1 MRPNPS
7 RRRKVVLATGAGGVA
22 GLLALA
28 GPLSA
33 AVAQNGGS
41 PVVTTSQTVKV
52 QLDAQGKPG
61 KGYLFTQVEAH
72 GSGRAEVQVPTS
84 TSGLRN
90 LDGFGGANVKDG
102 KASYS
107 FNVDGTTQQRSVA
120 TYTKSLP
127 VSVQVDYTLDGKP
140 VAAKD
145 LAGHSGLLGVTYH
158 VKNVSATPTEITYQD
173 GSGQTVTE
181 TVDVVTPYVGQLQLD
196 LPASFDDVRTTDDR
210 ADQAGN
216 GRGGNL
222 LAWTMVLFEPIG
234 QVEQTFGFTAQVKDA
249 ALPAAHIQLLPVVP
263 SRHPELKFGQDGFE
277 SGAKTGRD
285 LTAGATQIDANL
297 LKLQAG
303 ASKLLAGLSQLQDG
317 ANQLHDGLAAQALP
331 GAQQL
336 SVGLGQA
343 RAGAQ
348 QLSDGLS
355 DGIPQLVAGAKQLA
369 AGGHQVSDGAQQLSG
384 GLDQLSTAFYN
395 PGEKDLTS
403 GSQDLAAGLALI
415 SGGLGELGGVS
426 GLPAAA
432 SGASALKSAVDQ
444 LVIPGVGLP
453 GAICDPLHPTL
464 LPCVGTIL
472 GGVSQIAT
480 SASTDPAKAGLP
492 TVRNGVTALSL
503 GLNGNPDAAEVPLKL
518 GVAGAVSAV
527 QSQLD
532 AASKSGGSIDQLA
545 AAIKGSGDCGV
556 VCQATVDYLL
566 LGAPTEPPSSSL
578 KAQTA
583 AGASGLSGVL
593 AAIGPK
599 ASSDLQTLNG
609 ALNALG
615 VGLDGFIGVLKTQVV
630 PGLAGVQSGL
640 LQLRGG
646 LTNADSNGGKSDPTC
661 NPAVATGRPGYC
673 GLSEGLAQLVAG
685 LSDAV
690 SGVAQLAPGAA
701 SASAG
706 AGDLA
711 EGIAQAGDGVEQ
723 LKVGAHQLAD
733 GAGQLAD
740 GLTGQFLPG
749 VQKLTAAQQG
759 ASDLADGLVKLDDG
773 GKQLASGLSDAADGS
788 TQLAD
793 GLAQAKAGDQQIVDG
808 AGQLSAQGTKALV
821 AAGQDA
827 AKSYGR
833 EFAVMQ
839 ALNEKGKN
847 AMPYG
852 QPVGV
857 TDARAAYDL
866 SIEPVGHVG
875 ATNNAARGGIALAVL
890 AAGALLAS
898 GLRRVVR

>member
-7 RRRKVVLATGAGGVA
+7 RRRKAVLATGAGGVA

-28 GPLSA
+28 GPMSA

-72 GSGRAEVQVPTS
+72 GNGRAEVQVPTS

-107 FNVDGTTQQRSVA
+107 FNVSGTAQQRTVA
-120 TYTKSLP
+120 NFTKSLP

-145 LAGHSGLLGVTYH
+145 LAGRSGLLGVTYH
-158 VKNVSATPTEITYQD
+158 VKNVSAKPTEITYQD
-173 GSGQTVTE
+173 GSGKTVTE

-285 LTAGATQIDANL
+285 LTAGATEIDANL

-303 ASKLLAGLSQLQDG
+303 ASTLLAGLSQLQDG

-336 SVGLGQA
+336 SAGLGQA

-369 AGGHQVSDGAQQLSG
+369 AGGRQVSGGAQQLSA

-403 GSQDLAAGLALI
+403 GSQDLSAGLSLLA
-415 SGGLGELGGVS
+415 GGLTQLNDAS
-426 GLPAAA
+426 TGLPAAKAGAAALA
-432 SGASALKSAVDQ
+432 SGVQQILA
-444 LVIPGVGLP
+444 GVGTQAA
-453 GAICDPLHPTL
+453 G
-464 LPCVGTIL
+464 
-472 GGVSQIAT
+472 SN
-480 SASTDPAKAGLP
+480 ST
-492 TVRNGVTALSL
+492 TVF
-503 GLNGNPDAAEVPLKL
+503 
-518 GVAGAVSAV
+518 GAVET
-527 QSQLD
+527 L
-532 AASKSGGSIDQLA
+532 KGGINA
-545 AAIKGSGDCGV
+545 K
-556 VCQATVDYLL
+556 LL
-566 LGAPTEPPSSSL
+566 
-578 KAQTA
+578 
-583 AGASGLSGVL
+583 
-593 AAIGPK
+593 
-599 ASSDLQTLNG
+599 
-609 ALNALG
+609 
-615 VGLDGFIGVLKTQVV
+615 
-630 PGLAGVQSGL
+630 PGLAKLHSSVYSATTPGAYQKLQCAAVILDDVVKGTGTRAGTDDTTGCYATGKVPPLAGLNDTTSDYSKTYTAGVQGQLLLSLQSILATGANPDTTLDTTTLLGGLNAVALGISNPGCDLKKPADPLNPCGL
-640 LQLRGG
+640 LEGLGLVEAGLDQVRGG
-646 LTNADSNGGKSDPTC
+646 LQSGSTAK
-661 NPAVATGRPGYC
+661 PG
-673 GLSEGLAQLVAG
+673 LAEGLAQLMTG
-685 LSDAV
+685 LDAAIG
-690 SGVAQLAPGAA
+690 GVGQLSTGAT
-701 SASAG
+701 SANAG

-759 ASDLADGLVKLDDG
+759 ASDLAGGLVKLDDG

-821 AAGQDA
+821 AAGQNA

-852 QPVGV
+852 QLVGA

-890 AAGALLAS
+890 AAGALLTS
-898 GLRRVVR
+898 SLRRVVR

>member
-28 GPLSA
+28 GPMSA

-61 KGYLFTQVEAH
+61 KAYLFTQVEAH
-72 GSGRAEVQVPTS
+72 GTGKAEVQVPTS

-107 FNVDGTTQQRSVA
+107 FNVDGTGQQRTVA
-120 TYTKSLP
+120 NFTKSLP
-127 VSVQVDYTLDGKP
+127 VSVEVSYTLDGKP

-145 LAGHSGLLGVTYH
+145 LAGRSGLLGVTYH

-303 ASKLLAGLSQLQDG
+303 ASELLAGLSQLQDG

-336 SVGLGQA
+336 SAGLGQA

-369 AGGHQVSDGAQQLSG
+369 AGGRQVSGGAQQLSA

-403 GSQDLAAGLALI
+403 GSQDLAAALGLI
-415 SGGLGELGGVS
+415 SGGLGQLGDATS
-426 GLPAAA
+426 GLPAAKA
-432 SGASALKSAVDQ
+432 GASKLKAGVDQILLGIGTPSTDGTILAGLAQLTVGSGQLQAGVAQLQTGADKLATGLPTAQTGVDQVKAGLDAAVAPTDVAVDQ
-444 LVIPGVGLP
+444 LTSGVQGLEQL
-453 GAICDPLHPTL
+453 CDP
-464 LPCVGTIL
+464 
-472 GGVSQIAT
+472 
-480 SASTDPAKAGLP
+480 
-492 TVRNGVTALSL
+492 
-503 GLNGNPDAAEVPLKL
+503 
-518 GVAGAVSAV
+518 
-527 QSQLD
+527 
-532 AASKSGGSIDQLA
+532 AASP
-545 AAIKGSGDCGV
+545 
-556 VCQATVDYLL
+556 VCQATAQQVLDGLTAL
-566 LGAPTEPPSSSL
+566 KSSL
-578 KAQTA
+578 DSNIGA
-583 AGASGLSGVL
+583 ASAGLGQVSLGL
-593 AAIGPK
+593 QDAI
-599 ASSDLQTLNG
+599 D
-609 ALNALG
+609 G
-615 VGLDGFIGVLKTQVV
+615 VGLGDKPASTT
-630 PGLAGVQSGL
+630 
-640 LQLRGG
+640 LRGG
-646 LTNADSNGGKSDPTC
+646 LSVVGDGLAKSAVGLGLVTGGVNKVKVGLQSGS
-661 NPAVATGRPGYC
+661 AASPGI
-673 GLSEGLAQLVAG
+673 SEGLDQLIEG
-685 LSDAV
+685 LTTAV
-690 SGVAQLAPGAA
+690 SGLSQLAPGAQQA
-701 SASAG
+701 NVG

-723 LKVGAHQLAD
+723 LKGGAHQLAD

-759 ASDLADGLVKLDDG
+759 ASDLASGLVKLDDG

-852 QPVGV
+852 QPVGA

-898 GLRRVVR
+898 SLRRVVR

>member
-7 RRRKVVLATGAGGVA
+7 RRRKAVLVTGAGGVA

-61 KGYLFTQVEAH
+61 KAYLFTQVEAH
-72 GSGRAEVQVPTS
+72 GTGQASVQVPTS

-102 KASYS
+102 KASYA
-107 FNVDGTTQQRSVA
+107 FTVNGTAQQRTVA
-120 TYTKSLP
+120 NFTKSLP
-127 VSVQVDYTLDGKP
+127 VSVEVAYTLDGKP

-145 LAGHSGLLGVTYH
+145 LAGRSGLLGVTYR

-173 GSGQTVTE
+173 GSGKTVTE

-285 LTAGATQIDANL
+285 LTAGATEIDANL

-303 ASKLLAGLSQLQDG
+303 ASELLAGLSQLQDG

-336 SVGLGQA
+336 SAGLGQA

-369 AGGHQVSDGAQQLSG
+369 AGGRQVSGGAQQLSG

-403 GSQDLAAGLALI
+403 GSQDLSAGLSLI
-415 SGGLGELGGVS
+415 LDGVKTLPASVASDPGYQQLVGGLSSLIF
-426 GLPAAA
+426 
-432 SGASALKSAVDQ
+432 ALDH
-444 LVIPGVGLP
+444 LP
-453 GAICDPLHPTL
+453 GAKDP
-464 LPCVGTIL
+464 
-472 GGVSQIAT
+472 VSGKP
-480 SASTDPAKAGLP
+480 D
-492 TVRNGVTALSL
+492 
-503 GLNGNPDAAEVPLKL
+503 GNPGILQALKALQFGVDHNPGATNPLTGAADILPGGIQAL
-518 GVAGAVSAV
+518 AAVSAGLEGSDTSAVEAIDGILHGLSHSATGPTDPGGAQQVVALV
-527 QSQLD
+527 QSILGCD
-532 AASKSGGSIDQLA
+532 ASTCTGITDDPVA
-545 AAIKGSGDCGV
+545 A
-556 VCQATVDYLL
+556 
-566 LGAPTEPPSSSL
+566 
-578 KAQTA
+578 AQTA
-583 AGASGLSGVL
+583 ALLAGLAHGLDDHVTLPTTAGELPDLGAQSALAALKFGLSHNPGEKDPLTGAAVMTPGARQAVDSVKSGLVDADS
-593 AAIGPK
+593 
-599 ASSDLQTLNG
+599 
-609 ALNALG
+609 ALNSLILG
-615 VGLDGFIGVLKTQVV
+615 ISF
-630 PGLAGVQSGL
+630 
-640 LQLRGG
+640 
-646 LTNADSNGGKSDPTC
+646 
-661 NPAVATGRPGYC
+661 VATSPSQTPGFEQ
-673 GLSEGLAQLVAG
+673 GLKLIQGGIPQLVAG
-685 LSDAV
+685 V
-690 SGVAQLAPGAA
+690 SSQLTGVLATAD
-701 SASAG
+701 AG

-852 QPVGV
+852 QPVGA

>member
-1 MRPNPS
+1 MRPSPS
-7 RRRKVVLATGAGGVA
+7 RRRKAVLATGAGGVA

-33 AVAQNGGS
+33 AAAQNGGS
-41 PVVTTSQTVKV
+41 PVITTSQTVKV

-72 GSGRAEVQVPTS
+72 GTGTAQVQVPTS

-107 FNVDGTTQQRSVA
+107 FKVDGTAQQRTVA
-120 TYTKSLP
+120 SFTKSLP
-127 VSVQVDYTLDGKP
+127 VSVEVSYTLDGKP

-145 LAGHSGLLGVTYH
+145 LAGRSGLLGVKYH
-158 VKNVSATPTEITYQD
+158 VKNESATPTEITYQD
-173 GSGQTVTE
+173 GSGKTVTE
-181 TVDVVTPYVGQLQLD
+181 TLDVVTPYVGQLQLD

-234 QVEQTFGFTAQVKDA
+234 QIEQTFGFTAQVKDA
-249 ALPAAHIQLLPVVP
+249 AVPAAHIQLLPVVP

-285 LTAGATQIDANL
+285 LTAGATEIDANL

-303 ASKLLAGLSQLQDG
+303 ASQLLAGLSQLQDG

-336 SVGLGQA
+336 SAGLGQA

-348 QLSDGLS
+348 QLSAGLS

-369 AGGHQVSDGAQQLSG
+369 AGGRQVSGGAQQLSG
-384 GLDQLSTAFYN
+384 GLDQLSQAFYN

-403 GSQDLAAGLALI
+403 GSQDLAAALGLI
-415 SGGLGELGGVS
+415 SGGLAQLNDGSV
-426 GLPAAA
+426 GLPAAKVGLLA
-432 SGASALKSAVDQ
+432 LQEGVNKILAGIGSATTPNTLLNGLAQ
-444 LVIPGVGLP
+444 LADGNAQLQAGLVKLQAGGDALAVGLP
-453 GAICDPLHPTL
+453 AAQ
-464 LPCVGTIL
+464 
-472 GGVSQIAT
+472 GGVDQVRT
-480 SASTDPAKAGLP
+480 GLDSALEK
-492 TVRNGVTALSL
+492 
-503 GLNGNPDAAEVPLKL
+503 
-518 GVAGAVSAV
+518 
-527 QSQLD
+527 
-532 AASKSGGSIDQLA
+532 GGSIDQLTA
-545 AAIKGSGDCGV
+545 GIDGLTAFCAAIADATTQAQCSGNGAAVRAGV
-556 VCQATVDYLL
+556 EGAGGLREATSTASGGLGLVSAGLADAISKVGTDPKDPAQAATLRGGLY
-566 LGAPTEPPSSSL
+566 
-578 KAQTA
+578 QA
-583 AGASGLSGVL
+583 AGGLGLSGQGITLLTKGVN
-593 AAIGPK
+593 
-599 ASSDLQTLNG
+599 DLRT
-609 ALNALG
+609 
-615 VGLDGFIGVLKTQVV
+615 
-630 PGLAGVQSGL
+630 GVQSG
-640 LQLRGG
+640 
-646 LTNADSNGGKSDPTC
+646 
-661 NPAVATGRPGYC
+661 NPKRP
-673 GLSEGLAQLVAG
+673 GLSEGIDQLLTGLAAALNG
-685 LSDAV
+685 L
-690 SGVAQLAPGAA
+690 GQLAPGAQQA
-701 SASAG
+701 NTG

-711 EGIAQAGDGVEQ
+711 EGIAKAGDGVEQ
-723 LKVGAHQLAD
+723 LKVGAHQLSD

-749 VQKLTAAQQG
+749 VQQLTAAQQG
-759 ASDLADGLVKLDDG
+759 ASDLAGGLVKLDDG
-773 GKQLASGLSDAADGS
+773 GKQLASGLSAAADGS

-821 AAGQDA
+821 AAGQEA

-847 AMPYG
+847 AMPDG
-852 QPVGV
+852 QPVGA

-875 ATNNAARGGIALAVL
+875 ATDNAARGGIALAVL

>member
-7 RRRKVVLATGAGGVA
+7 RRRKAVLVTGAGGVA

-61 KGYLFTQVEAH
+61 KAYLFTQVEAH
-72 GSGRAEVQVPTS
+72 GTGQASVQVPTS

-102 KASYS
+102 RASYA
-107 FNVDGTTQQRSVA
+107 FTVNGTAQQRTVA
-120 TYTKSLP
+120 NFTKSLP
-127 VSVQVDYTLDGKP
+127 VSVEVAYTLDGKP

-145 LAGHSGLLGVTYH
+145 LAGRSGLLGVTYR

-173 GSGQTVTE
+173 GSGKTVSE

-277 SGAKTGRD
+277 SGARTGRD
-285 LTAGATQIDANL
+285 LTAGATEIDANL

-303 ASKLLAGLSQLQDG
+303 ASELLAGLSQLQDG

-336 SVGLGQA
+336 SAGLGQA

-369 AGGHQVSDGAQQLSG
+369 AGGRQVSGGAQQLSG

-403 GSQDLAAGLALI
+403 GSQDLSAGLSLLA
-415 SGGLGELGGVS
+415 GGLTQLNDASS
-426 GLPAAA
+426 GLPAAKAGAAALA
-432 SGASALKSAVDQ
+432 SGVQQILAGVGKSGDPSTAATLYGGVAGLKDGINTKLLPGVDALRAAVYSTSSSAPGAYQKLGCAATILTDVINGTGTGSPARVNTPDPCYYDATKNPGAKVPYLAGLTDTLIAAPDTYELSKTTTTGVRDQ
-444 LVIPGVGLP
+444 LLASLSTILAPGDTTTTP
-453 GAICDPLHPTL
+453 NPTTL
-464 LPCVGTIL
+464 L
-472 GGVSQIAT
+472 GGLNAVKGGLSNPFCDKT
-480 SASTDPAKAGLP
+480 KPTDPANPCGLLQGLELLETGFGQIRAGLSS
-492 TVRNGVTALSL
+492 GSTAKP
-503 GLNGNPDAAEVPLKL
+503 GLAEGLTQL
-518 GVAGAVSAV
+518 MAG
-527 QSQLD
+527 LD
-532 AASKSGGSIDQLA
+532 AAIGGVGQL
-545 AAIKGSGDCGV
+545 S
-556 VCQATVDYLL
+556 T
-566 LGAPTEPPSSSL
+566 
-578 KAQTA
+578 
-583 AGASGLSGVL
+583 GAS
-593 AAIGPK
+593 
-599 ASSDLQTLNG
+599 
-609 ALNALG
+609 
-615 VGLDGFIGVLKTQVV
+615 
-630 PGLAGVQSGL
+630 
-640 LQLRGG
+640 
-646 LTNADSNGGKSDPTC
+646 
-661 NPAVATGRPGYC
+661 
-673 GLSEGLAQLVAG
+673 
-685 LSDAV
+685 
-690 SGVAQLAPGAA
+690 
-701 SASAG
+701 SANTG

-852 QPVGV
+852 QPVGA